1 MNLLA
6 KHSSHCSTERSQ
18 LNRQPLRKK
27 RNGRHSFSKP
37 DSLLQ
42 VNGSRSPTRSPS
54 SLATMTKD
62 DKAMNK
68 LELALNSPISKPFSG
83 GSPQISKWHVSNPDQ
98 KKSPKSVKSRKS
110 FRSKIS
116 GKSPLQEKNI
126 PAVSFFRHQVED
138 ALKAKERKFVRSVHQ
153 VLSGKELHGKNYLQF
168 CHERRG
174 KRTTSRKKDYKLQG
188 DIRFYNEDF
197 MRTRIN
203 LYESPLIYGQIRL
216 FWDAFNKGPDQTISK
231 REYIRIHALMSK
243 ALDAKFRRDH
253 SFVNAM
259 ADWKRDISARHII
272 EIPKNMLF
280 IRNGNAKAVLDARN
294 KFDLSSHSCSHNDLV
309 MVTKSCP
316 FKKQQRTWKSLVEV
330 SPFGKKDL
338 TAPLQKVF
346 FVNECLYFKV
356 TSDQVIEEEMIKKYS
371 RKPRLRV
378 ATAFKRSKKKG
389 NCQRSHSL
397 NSQPGNFS
405 RSFVEHNLDANI
417 DGTSRRRRRSVPRS
431 FGTVKSRF
439 GSVPSKLR
447 PSTPKVDKLIRSR
460 SVEGT
465 KSFRGRS
472 NGNAAAAAAL
482 NSSSES
488 STHRS
493 TLKTTESRQR
503 NQLEQRLPVFGI
515 SGTDGQQEMKSKI
528 VSTSHSSSQFKNI
541 VKLPKDG
548 MAIFSRDRLIPSSVP
563 SSSSSSSSSM
573 PSCKLTGLQRL
584 SDKCYTSYNKLKDH
598 EVKVAETQ
606 FLSIHESTL
615 SSKDCSGFPR
625 IQTNIFGRKFDS
637 PLSPVAGSPVSS
649 AVTSPT
655 HADPNDGFDAS
666 KMAFK
671 ELVLQSDEK
680 LQSAHDE

>member
-1 MNLLA
+1 
-6 KHSSHCSTERSQ
+6 
-18 LNRQPLRKK
+18 
-27 RNGRHSFSKP
+27 
-37 DSLLQ
+37 
-42 VNGSRSPTRSPS
+42 
-54 SLATMTKD
+54 
-62 DKAMNK
+62 
-68 LELALNSPISKPFSG
+68 
-83 GSPQISKWHVSNPDQ
+83 
-98 KKSPKSVKSRKS
+98 
-110 FRSKIS
+110 
-116 GKSPLQEKNI
+116 
-126 PAVSFFRHQVED
+126 
-138 ALKAKERKFVRSVHQ
+138 
-153 VLSGKELHGKNYLQF
+153 
-168 CHERRG
+168 
-174 KRTTSRKKDYKLQG
+174 
-188 DIRFYNEDF
+188 
-197 MRTRIN
+197 
-203 LYESPLIYGQIRL
+203 
-216 FWDAFNKGPDQTISK
+216 
-231 REYIRIHALMSK
+231 
-243 ALDAKFRRDH
+243 
-253 SFVNAM
+253 M

-294 KFDLSSHSCSHNDLV
+294 KFDLSSHSCSHNVKPSSFARSQSYSKLSSSLSMSTSGSRHGSNMSLPQFRRSFFELADQWTDSVDEMEYALFLFRLLARIT
-309 MVTKSCP
+309 VTKSCP

-338 TAPLQKVF
+338 TAPLQK
-346 FVNECLYFKV
+346 
-356 TSDQVIEEEMIKKYS
+356 IEEEMIKKYS

-397 NSQPGNFS
+397 NLPGNFS

-548 MAIFSRDRLIPSSVP
+548 MAIFSRYQICPKSI
-563 SSSSSSSSSM
+563 
-573 PSCKLTGLQRL
+573 
-584 SDKCYTSYNKLKDH
+584 KC
-598 EVKVAETQ
+598 ACP
-606 FLSIHESTL
+606 F
-615 SSKDCSGFPR
+615 F
-625 IQTNIFGRKFDS
+625 
-637 PLSPVAGSPVSS
+637 
-649 AVTSPT
+649 
-655 HADPNDGFDAS
+655 
-666 KMAFK
+666 
-671 ELVLQSDEK
+671 
-680 LQSAHDE
+680 